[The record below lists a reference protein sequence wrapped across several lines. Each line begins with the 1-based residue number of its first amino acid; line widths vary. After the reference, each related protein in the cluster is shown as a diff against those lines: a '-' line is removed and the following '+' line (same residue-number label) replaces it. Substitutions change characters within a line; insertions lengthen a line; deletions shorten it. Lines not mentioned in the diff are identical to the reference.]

1 MHSDHRSGCRQPV
14 GNASRPERSSKK
26 CGNFNL
32 LFNQPLVRKTGP
44 HDGTDETKFH
54 CQSEKLLQL
63 ALQVKPIQLGK
74 SCFGFDHRY
83 TESLLR
89 QKDVVVILE

>member
-1 MHSDHRSGCRQPV
+1 MTTPTPV
-14 GNASRPERSSKK
+14 SNAARPERSPSE
-26 CGNFNL
+26 L
-32 LFNQPLVRKTGP
+32 LFNRPLVRKTGP

-54 CQSEKLLQL
+54 YQSEKLLQL